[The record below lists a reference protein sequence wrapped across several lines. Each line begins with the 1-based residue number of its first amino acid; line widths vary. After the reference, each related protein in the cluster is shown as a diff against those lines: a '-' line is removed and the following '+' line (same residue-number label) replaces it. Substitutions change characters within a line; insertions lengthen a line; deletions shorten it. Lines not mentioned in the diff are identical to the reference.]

1 MTFRVDRRQFLMGST
16 ALLAAAGI
24 ARPTFAQAE
33 ALRLYWWGGQTR
45 ADRTI
50 AVADLWAKAKGATVP
65 TGEFGSFPDHWP
77 KLATMVAGGNAPDVY
92 QMDYRFIAE
101 YANRKATQPLDE
113 FVASGVLKLDDFDK
127 DQIEGGRVNGELH
140 GISLGAN
147 SVAAIYSQTAFD
159 EVGIAAPKLGWSYE
173 EVPEFAEAFLSKNIR
188 GGMKFMSDGSS
199 SEPAL
204 DNWIRQR
211 GKPLYTPEGKLGPN
225 ADDITEWF
233 AMWKGFLD
241 KGYIPSAE
249 DSALDV
255 DTPETSMI
263 ATNKAA
269 IIFSNS
275 NQLVVHQSVN
285 KDKLGMVNYPRISP
299 STGGG
304 HYRKPSMFWSMAAT
318 SGQKELA
325 ADFISFFVND
335 LEAGKILQVERGIP
349 CAAAV
354 RDVVAPL
361 LDEQNQVSLNFVS
374 SLGDLLGPLPAS
386 PPNAAGE
393 IDQSLLDVLADEVAF
408 GARTPEDAGR
418 FFVEEATAI
427 LERAQSA

>member
-1 MTFRVDRRQFLMGST
+1 MGST
-16 ALLAAAGI
+16 ALLAAGI
-24 ARPTFAQAE
+24 TRPSFAQAE

-45 ADRTI
+45 ADRTL
-50 AVADLWAKAKGATVP
+50 AVADLWAKAKGMP
-65 TGEFGSFPDHWP
+65 MPIGEFGSFPDHWP

-92 QMDYRFIAE
+92 QMDYRFIVE
-101 YANRKATQPLDE
+101 YATRGATQALDE
-113 FVASGVLKLDDFDK
+113 FVESGVLNLDDFDA

-173 EVPEFAEAFLSKNIR
+173 EVPEISEAFLSKNIR
-188 GGMKFMSDGSS
+188 GGMKFLSDGSS

-225 ADDITEWF
+225 ADDMTEWF

-241 KGYIPSAE
+241 KGYLPSAE

-269 IIFSNS
+269 VIWSNS

-285 KDKLGMVNYPRISP
+285 QDTLGMVNYPRINP
-299 STGGG
+299 GTGGG
-304 HYRKPSMFWSMAAT
+304 HYRKPSQFWSMAST
-318 SGQKELA
+318 SAQKEAA
-325 ADFISFFVND
+325 ADFISYFVND
-335 LEAGKILQVERGIP
+335 IEAGKILQVERGIP
-349 CAAAV
+349 CSAAV
-354 RDVVAPL
+354 RDAVAPL
-361 LDEQNQVSLNFVS
+361 LDEQNKISLNFVAN
-374 SLGDLLGPLPAS
+374 LGDLLGPLPAS

-393 IDQSLLDVLADEVAF
+393 IDQSLIDVLADEVAF
-408 GARTPEDAGR
+408 GARTPEDAGK

-427 LERAQSA
+427 LARAADAA